1 MSALRELVTRR
12 TLLFDGAMGTQI
24 HRRAPAPVDFG
35 GHGNCPEYLNL
46 TRPDLIAAIHNDY
59 LAAGA
64 DIVETNSFGANRVTL
79 AEFGLQDR
87 AYELNRKAAEI
98 AFSTAAEHFSPDR
111 PRFVSGSIGPGSK
124 LPSLG
129 QVAFAELEAAYHEQA
144 AGLIDG
150 GADLIQIETCQDPL
164 QIKAALCGA
173 FDALTERR
181 ADLPVIVQVT
191 IEQNGRMLLGTELAA
206 IIATCAPYPLFALGL
221 NCGTG
226 PDLMAGSVRLLAE
239 RSPFAISILPNAG
252 LPELVDGNLHYPLG
266 PDGFAAQVTRFVA
279 DHGVELV
286 GGCCG
291 TTPAHIAALRNS
303 LDALEKRP
311 ARRSA
316 MVPAFSSLY
325 AAQEMDAEPSPLIIG
340 ERPNASGSKE
350 FREALM
356 QDDLDRMTAV
366 AQEQEREGAHLI
378 DLNVAVA
385 GRDEPRDMAMLAAK
399 LATLVRLPL
408 SLDTTNPDALEAALR
423 TIGGRPLINSVNLED
438 DARADRIVRLAR
450 RYGAA
455 LIALTIDGAGMA
467 RTRDRKLAV
476 AKDLAAFAE
485 KRGLSRGDIFIDTLT
500 FTLGSGDPDL
510 RGAAVETLEA
520 IKLIKKELPGV
531 RTLLGVSNIS
541 YGLKPTARRIL
552 NAVFLYHAVQAGL
565 DAAIFHAGKVIP
577 VAQIP
582 EADLRLAERLI
593 FNDRAAG
600 DPLEAFIA
608 RFEKEP
614 PKGAAAPRDDRPVEE
629 KLIAAVIEGRKSD
642 IAPLIMAALDRFTA
656 AEILDRFLLAGMKEV
671 GAAFG
676 AGKMQLPFV
685 LKAAETMRAAV
696 ELLKPHFAGDA
707 AASRGTAVIA
717 TVKGDIHDIGKNL
730 VDIILSNNGWQV
742 HNLGTDRSA
751 AEIIAAATKH
761 RPDFVGLSGLLVRS
775 AIEMKEVVRGLADA
789 GLAIPVICGGAALNR
804 RYIDAE
810 LAPLHGGRVHFAQ
823 DAFEAMRL
831 MENAGDRPV
840 TPVEAARPHR
850 FRHPHLSFD
859 HAVPTVPFTGRRV
872 VRDIALA
879 DLAPLMNKKR
889 LFRIRWQM
897 EDTAA
902 AEKTLARLLATADTE
917 RLFSP
922 AAVYG
927 HFACRPDGDRLILG
941 DTALTFPR
949 TLKEPRRALPD
960 YFRPSG
966 DIAPLF
972 AVTVG
977 PAASAKEKDLFGRN
991 EYVDYFLLH
1000 GLSVELA
1007 EALAEWMHRRIAAE
1021 LGLDVGR
1028 GKRFSPGFSSWDD
1041 LAEQRRIFELLHPEE
1056 IGLSLTGLNELVPE
1070 QSVTA
1075 LFVHH
1080 PQVEYF

>member
-1 MSALRELVTRR
+1 MSGVRELVTRR

-24 HRRAPAPVDFG
+24 HRRAPTEADLG
-35 GHGNCPEYLNL
+35 GHGNCPEYLNI

-59 LAAGA
+59 LVAGA
-64 DIVETNSFGANRVTL
+64 DIIETNSFGASGVTL
-79 AEFGLQDR
+79 AEFGLQGR

-98 AFSTAAEHFSPDR
+98 AFSAAAEHFSPDR

-129 QVAFAELEAAYHEQA
+129 QIAFGELEAAYREQA

-164 QIKAALCGA
+164 QIKAALCGI
-173 FDALTERR
+173 FDALAERR
-181 ADLPVIVQVT
+181 ADIPVIVQVT
-191 IEQNGRMLLGTELAA
+191 IEKNGRMLLGTELAA
-206 IIATCAPYPLFALGL
+206 VIATFAPYPLFALGL

-226 PDLMAGSVRLLAE
+226 PEFMGESVRLLAE
-239 RSPFAISILPNAG
+239 RSPFAVSILPNAG
-252 LPELVDGNLHYPLG
+252 LPELRDGKLHYPLG
-266 PDGFAAQVTRFVA
+266 PDDFAAQVTRFVA
-279 DHGVELV
+279 VHGVELV

-291 TTPAHIAALRNS
+291 TTPDHIAALRES
-303 LDALEKRP
+303 LDALQQRPIRRP
-311 ARRSA
+311 AV
-316 MVPAFSSLY
+316 VPAFSSLY
-325 AAQEMDAEPSPLIIG
+325 AAQEMDAEPRPLIIG

-350 FREALM
+350 FREALLS
-356 QDDLDRMTAV
+356 DDLDRMTAV

-378 DLNVAVA
+378 DVNMAVA
-385 GRDEPRDMAMLAAK
+385 GRNEPRDMQAYAAK

-408 SLDTTNPDALEAALR
+408 SIDTTDPDALEAALR
-423 TIGGRPLINSVNLED
+423 VIGGRPLINSMNLED
-438 DARADRIVRLAR
+438 TVRADRIALLAR

-455 LIALTIDGAGMA
+455 LIALTIDGTGMA
-467 RTRDRKLAV
+467 KTRDKKLAV
-476 AKDLAAFAE
+476 AKDLVAFAE
-485 KRGLSRGDIFIDTLT
+485 DRGLSRGDMFIDTLT

-510 RGAAVETLEA
+510 RGAAVETLAA
-520 IKLIKKELPGV
+520 ITLIKKELPGV
-531 RTLLGVSNIS
+531 RTLLGVSNVS
-541 YGLKPTARRIL
+541 YGLKPAARRIL
-552 NAVFLYHAVQAGL
+552 NAVFLYHAVRAGL

-582 EADLRLAERLI
+582 EPDLHLAEKLI
-593 FNDRAAG
+593 FNDASQG

-608 RFEKEP
+608 RFEKES

-629 KLIAAVIEGRKSD
+629 KLAAAVIEGRKSD
-642 IAPLIMAALDRFTA
+642 IAPLIAAALERFTA

-671 GAAFG
+671 GVAFG

-696 ELLKPHFAGDA
+696 ELLKPHFAGDTTEK
-707 AASRGTAVIA
+707 RGTAVIA

-730 VDIILSNNGWQV
+730 VDIILSNNGWRV
-742 HNLGTDRSA
+742 VNLGTDRSVA
-751 AEIIAAATKH
+751 DIVAAAIEH

-775 AIEMKEVVRGLADA
+775 AIEMKEVVRGLTGA
-789 GLAIPVICGGAALNR
+789 GFAIPVICGGAALNR

-831 MENAGDRPV
+831 MENGGDRPAIPAE
-840 TPVEAARPHR
+840 TAHPHR
-850 FRHPHLSFD
+850 FRHPVLSFD
-859 HAVPTVPFTGRRV
+859 HASPAAPFTGRRV
-872 VRDIALA
+872 LRDIALA
-879 DLAPLMNKKR
+879 DIVPLVNKKR

-897 EDTAA
+897 DDTGE
-902 AEKTLARLLATADTE
+902 AEKTFARLLALAGKE
-917 RLFSP
+917 RLFAP

-927 HFACRPDGDRLILG
+927 YFPCRPEGDQLIVG
-941 DTALTFPR
+941 DTTLSFPR
-949 TLKEPRRALPD
+949 TLKKPRRALSD

-977 PAASAKEKDLFGRN
+977 PAASAKEKELFGHN

-1007 EALAEWMHRRIAAE
+1007 EALAEWMHRRIVAE
-1021 LGLDVGR
+1021 LALETGR

-1041 LAEQRRIFELLHPEE
+1041 LGEQRRIFELLHPEE

-1080 PQVEYF
+1080 PQAEYF